1 VLLRYFNPVGAHVSG
16 TIGEDPAGIPSNL
29 MPFIQRVAAGR
40 LPQLTVYGDDW
51 DTPDGACVG
60 DARAGAVLAGA
71 RALCAPPPQRG
82 GVAVCCLGPART
94 AMQRRPPLP
103 RHSRTP
109 HISPTH
115 PPARARAGTALRD
128 YIHVVDLA
136 RGHLAAVDWL
146 FKRAAEAAAAASAT
160 TAVAATAA
168 AGGGAAAASD
178 AGAGVGGAALCE
190 VFNLGTGR
198 PSSVKEVIAAYE
210 AAAGGRPL
218 PHTFGPRRPGDV
230 QGSWADA
237 SKAASVLG
245 WTAGKTL
252 PDMCADSWRWASA
265 NPQGYGGSA

>member
-1 VLLRYFNPVGAHVSG
+1 MLLRYFNPVGAHVSG

-71 RALCAPPPQRG
+71 RALCASPSVGVLLFVAWAQPAPPCSDAPF
-82 GVAVCCLGPART
+82 CLATHAR
-94 AMQRRPPLP
+94 
-103 RHSRTP
+103 
-109 HISPTH
+109 HISPTY
-115 PPARARAGTALRD
+115 PPPRARAGTALRD